1 MWIALLAFVLGG
13 LIAMAVS
20 FAVKNLEKA
29 IEHDYWA
36 RDEAINKFRIWI
48 LVALWIAI
56 IIACVPLEIYGD
68 SRDKEI
74 RNLKERIERLEAGEK
89 NPFPYKVDT
98 IDIKDVIYDTGRE
111 NSK

>member
-1 MWIALLAFVLGG
+1 MWILLLAFVLGG

-29 IEHDYWA
+29 IEYKYWT
-36 RDEAINKFRIWI
+36 RDEAMGKFRMWF
-48 LVALWIAI
+48 LGSLWIAI
-56 IIACVPLEIYGD
+56 IIACVPLVIYGD

-74 RNLKERIERLEAGEK
+74 RNLKERIKRLEAGEK

>member
-1 MWIALLAFVLGG
+1 MWIMLLALVLGAILAVCG
-13 LIAMAVS
+13 SIAA
-20 FAVKNLEKA
+20 KNIEKA
-29 IEHDYWA
+29 IEYKYWA
-36 RDEAINKFRIWI
+36 REEAMNKFRMWF
-48 LVALWIAI
+48 LGSLWIAI

-74 RNLKERIERLEAGEK
+74 RNLKERIKRLEAGEK